1 MVLVLAHSAEFM
13 YAQESKRGRCPMT
26 FYNLLM
32 SFGFVVMIAVMA
44 KGFCGIT
51 RVKPLEQ
58 PDNPQSDAAPPT

>member
-1 MVLVLAHSAEFM
+1 
-13 YAQESKRGRCPMT
+13 MT